1 MNPSAIFIS
10 VVISLLMAFGTVVAH
25 AETASPSQILN
36 FDRDQPGTLPGEFS
50 IGTLFDGRQAGN
62 W

>member
-10 VVISLLMAFGTVVAH
+10 VVISLLTAFGTVVAR
-25 AETASPSQILN
+25 AEAASPSQILN
-36 FDRDQPGTLPGEFS
+36 FDRDQPGTLPDEFT
-50 IGTLFDGRQAGN
+50 IGTLFDGRPAGN